1 MAITFSFECKYTLK
15 SRREI
20 KTWVK
25 QIIESRGKKLGSI
38 SYIFCDDE
46 YLLQINKQ
54 YLCHDYY
61 TDIITF
67 DYTEG
72 DTVSGDM
79 FISVERVEDNA
90 RQMGLPKQ
98 EELMR
103 VVIHGILHL
112 LGLKD
117 KTEREAKQMRKAES
131 ECLEILRQ
139 MHKNE

>member
-54 YLCHDYY
+54 YLSHDYY

-72 DTVSGDM
+72 DTVSGDL

-103 VVIHGILHL
+103 VVIHGVSHL

-117 KTEREAKQMRKAES
+117 KTENEAKQMRKAES